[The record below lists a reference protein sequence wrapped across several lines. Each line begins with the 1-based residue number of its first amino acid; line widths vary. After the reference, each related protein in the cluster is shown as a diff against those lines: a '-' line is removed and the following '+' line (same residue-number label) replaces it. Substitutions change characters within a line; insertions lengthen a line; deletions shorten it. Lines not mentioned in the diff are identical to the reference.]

1 MIEDSTIEAFNSRLT
16 VDLNNYKKFT
26 PAQRDRVKKY
36 GSDAEALLKN
46 RELALF
52 VHHFKFDL
60 ADSLITIS
68 GHTPD
73 DNSRRVAVANQL
85 AGMDAFIAC
94 LKRAVMIK
102 NRVIEWEQTPDTTKR
117 HPMDAG

>member
-1 MIEDSTIEAFNSRLT
+1 MIEDTTIQAFNTRFT

-26 PAQRDRVKKY
+26 PAQRDQAKKY

-60 ADSLITIS
+60 ADGLILIQ
-68 GHTPD
+68 GHSPD

-85 AGMDAFIAC
+85 TAMDAFIAT
-94 LKRAVMIK
+94 LKRAVMIR
-102 NRVIEWEQTPDTTKR
+102 NRIIEWESDPKR
-117 HPMDAG
+117 DQ

>member
-1 MIEDSTIEAFNSRLT
+1 MIDNELVDAFNQRIS

-26 PAQRDRVKKY
+26 PAQRDRAKSY

-46 RELALF
+46 RDLALF

-60 ADSLITIS
+60 ADSLITIP
-68 GHTPD
+68 GHSPD

-94 LKRAVMIK
+94 LRRAVIMRNKIL
-102 NRVIEWEQTPDTTKR
+102 EWESRPIESN
-117 HPMDAG
+117 

>member
-1 MIEDSTIEAFNSRLT
+1 MIDDATVAAFNSRFT
-16 VDLNNYKKFT
+16 VDLNNYKKFS
-26 PAQRDRVKKY
+26 PAQRDQAKKY

-60 ADSLITIS
+60 ADSLITIP
-68 GHTPD
+68 GHSPD

-85 AGMDAFIAC
+85 AGMDAFIAT
-94 LKRAVMIK
+94 LKRAVVMR
-102 NRVIEWEQTPDTTKR
+102 NRIIEWEATQSQ
-117 HPMDAG
+117 

>member
-1 MIEDSTIEAFNSRLT
+1 MIEDAAIEAFNTRMT

-26 PAQRDRVKKY
+26 PAQRDQAKKY

-52 VHHFKFDL
+52 VHHFKFEL
-60 ADSLITIS
+60 ADSLIMIP
-68 GHTPD
+68 GHSPD

-85 AGMDAFIAC
+85 TAMDAFIAS
-94 LKRAVMIK
+94 LKRAVMMR
-102 NRVIEWEQTPDTTKR
+102 NRIVEWEAAPKHNQ
-117 HPMDAG
+117 

>member
-1 MIEDSTIEAFNSRLT
+1 MIDDATVQAFNTRFT

-26 PAQRDRVKKY
+26 PAQRDQAKKY

-60 ADSLITIS
+60 ADSLITIQ
-68 GHTPD
+68 GHGPD
-73 DNSRRVAVANQL
+73 DNCRRVATANQL
-85 AGMDAFIAC
+85 AGMDAFIAS
-94 LKRAVMIK
+94 LKRAVMIR
-102 NRVIEWEQTPDTTKR
+102 NRIIEWESSQSQ
-117 HPMDAG
+117 

>member
-1 MIEDSTIEAFNSRLT
+1 MIQDDVVEAFNTRMT

-26 PAQRDRVKKY
+26 PAQRDQAKKY

-60 ADSLITIS
+60 ADGLITIP
-68 GHTPD
+68 GHSAD
-73 DNSRRVAVANQL
+73 DNARRVAVANQL
-85 AGMDAFIAC
+85 TGMDAFIAS

-102 NRVIEWEQTPDTTKR
+102 NRILEWETTQNQ
-117 HPMDAG
+117 

>member
-1 MIEDSTIEAFNSRLT
+1 MIEDTTIEAFNTRFT

-26 PAQRDRVKKY
+26 PAQRDQAKKY

-60 ADSLITIS
+60 ADGLIMIQ
-68 GHTPD
+68 GHSPD

-85 AGMDAFIAC
+85 SGMDAFIAS

-102 NRVIEWEQTPDTTKR
+102 NRILEWETTQNQ
-117 HPMDAG
+117 

>member
-1 MIEDSTIEAFNSRLT
+1 MIQDDVVEAFNTRMT

-26 PAQRDRVKKY
+26 PAQRDQAKKY

-60 ADSLITIS
+60 ADSLILIQS
-68 GHTPD
+68 HTAD
-73 DNSRRVAVANQL
+73 DNARRVAVANQL
-85 AGMDAFIAC
+85 TGMDAFIAT

-102 NRVIEWEQTPDTTKR
+102 NRILEWETTQNQ
-117 HPMDAG
+117 

>member
-1 MIEDSTIEAFNSRLT
+1 MIEDATITAFNSRMT

-26 PAQRDRVKKY
+26 PAQRDQVKKY

-60 ADSLITIS
+60 ADSVTAIA

-73 DNSRRVAVANQL
+73 DNSAKIALVNQL
-85 AGMDAFIAC
+85 CAMDAFIGN
-94 LKRAVMIK
+94 LKRAVSMR
-102 NRVIEWEQTPDTTKR
+102 NRVLEW
-117 HPMDAG
+117 DAAPKQNQ

>member
-1 MIEDSTIEAFNSRLT
+1 MIQDDVVEAFNTRMT

-26 PAQRDRVKKY
+26 PAQRDQAKKY

-60 ADSLITIS
+60 ADGLIMIQ
-68 GHTPD
+68 GHSPD

-85 AGMDAFIAC
+85 TAMDAFIAT

-102 NRVIEWEQTPDTTKR
+102 NRILEWETTQNQ
-117 HPMDAG
+117 

>member
-1 MIEDSTIEAFNSRLT
+1 MIQDTTIEAFNTRFT

-26 PAQRDRVKKY
+26 PAQRDQAKKY

-60 ADSLITIS
+60 ADGLIMIQ
-68 GHTPD
+68 GHSPD

-85 AGMDAFIAC
+85 TAMDAFIAT
-94 LKRAVMIK
+94 LKRAVMMR
-102 NRVIEWEQTPDTTKR
+102 NRIIEWETTQNQ
-117 HPMDAG
+117 

>member
-1 MIEDSTIEAFNSRLT
+1 MIDDTAIEAFNTRFT
-16 VDLNNYKKFT
+16 VDFNNYKKFS
-26 PAQRDRVKKY
+26 PAQRDQAKKY

-60 ADSLITIS
+60 ADGLITIT
-68 GHTPD
+68 GHTLD
-73 DNSRRVAVANQL
+73 DNARRVAVANQL
-85 AGMDAFIAC
+85 TGMDAFIAS

-102 NRVIEWEQTPDTTKR
+102 NRIIEWENSQR
-117 HPMDAG
+117 ENQ

>member
-1 MIEDSTIEAFNSRLT
+1 MIEDTTIEAFNTRFT

-26 PAQRDRVKKY
+26 PAQRDQAKKY

-60 ADSLITIS
+60 ADGLIMIQ
-68 GHTPD
+68 GHSPD

-85 AGMDAFIAC
+85 TAMDAFIAT
-94 LKRAVMIK
+94 LKRAVMMR
-102 NRVIEWEQTPDTTKR
+102 NRIVEWESDPKR
-117 HPMDAG
+117 DQ

>member
-1 MIEDSTIEAFNSRLT
+1 MIQDDVVEAFNTRMT

-26 PAQRDRVKKY
+26 PAQRDQAKKY

-60 ADSLITIS
+60 ADGLIMIQ
-68 GHTPD
+68 GHSPD

-85 AGMDAFIAC
+85 TGMDAFIAT

-102 NRVIEWEQTPDTTKR
+102 NRILEWETTQNQ
-117 HPMDAG
+117 

>member
-1 MIEDSTIEAFNSRLT
+1 MIQDDVVEAFNTRMT
-16 VDLNNYKKFT
+16 VDLNNYKKFS
-26 PAQRDRVKKY
+26 PAQRDQAKKY

-60 ADSLITIS
+60 ADGLITIP
-68 GHTPD
+68 GHSAD
-73 DNSRRVAVANQL
+73 DNARRVAVANQL
-85 AGMDAFIAC
+85 TGMDAFIAT

-102 NRVIEWEQTPDTTKR
+102 NRILEWETTQNQ
-117 HPMDAG
+117 

>member
-1 MIEDSTIEAFNSRLT
+1 MIDEDVVAAFNSRVA

-26 PAQRDRVKKY
+26 PAQRDRAKVY

-46 RELALF
+46 RDLALF
-52 VHHFKFDL
+52 VHHFRFEL
-60 ADSLITIS
+60 ADSLVTIT

-85 AGMDAFIAC
+85 SGMDAFIAS
-94 LKRAVMIK
+94 LRRAVIMK
-102 NRVIEWEQTPDTTKR
+102 NRIIEWEAAPKQNQ
-117 HPMDAG
+117 

>member
-1 MIEDSTIEAFNSRLT
+1 MIEDTTIEAFNTRFT
-16 VDLNNYKKFT
+16 VDLNNYKKFS
-26 PAQRDRVKKY
+26 PAQRDQAKKY

-60 ADSLITIS
+60 ADGLIMIQ
-68 GHTPD
+68 GHSPD

-85 AGMDAFIAC
+85 TAMDAFIAT
-94 LKRAVMIK
+94 LKRAVMMR
-102 NRVIEWEQTPDTTKR
+102 NRIVEWESDPKR
-117 HPMDAG
+117 DQ

>member
-1 MIEDSTIEAFNSRLT
+1 MIQDTTIEAFNTRFT

-26 PAQRDRVKKY
+26 PAQRDQAKKY

-60 ADSLITIS
+60 ADGLIMIQ
-68 GHTPD
+68 GHSPD

-85 AGMDAFIAC
+85 TAMDAFIAS
-94 LKRAVMIK
+94 LKRAVMMR
-102 NRVIEWEQTPDTTKR
+102 NRIIEWESDPKR
-117 HPMDAG
+117 DQ